1 MTKADYFEM
10 CEQLGEQP
18 VEANI
23 PVEFEDFIW
32 EVQQAFQIYNIL
44 KDEWDGFNGIYLGK
58 NLVGITEIF
67 DISQIN
73 TEDRYTMVLLIKM
86 IDRIRGQEL
95 NSKEQKPAKV

>member
-67 DISQIN
+67 DISQIS

>member
-23 PVEFEDFIW
+23 PVEFDDFIW
-32 EVQQAFQIYNIL
+32 EVQEAFQIYNIL

-67 DISQIN
+67 DISQIG

-95 NSKEQKPAKV
+95 NSKEQKTR